1 MRASGVGTSVYL
13 PLLNWLV
20 AGPLPLPDN
29 KLDIVLELDDVLD
42 EVLNELLN
50 AELDWN
56 GCMTV

>member
-1 MRASGVGTSVYL
+1 MYL

-29 KLDIVLELDDVLD
+29 KPDIVLELDDVLD

-50 AELDWN
+50 AELEWN

>member
-1 MRASGVGTSVYL
+1 V
-13 PLLNWLV
+13 P
-20 AGPLPLPDN
+20 GPLPLPDN